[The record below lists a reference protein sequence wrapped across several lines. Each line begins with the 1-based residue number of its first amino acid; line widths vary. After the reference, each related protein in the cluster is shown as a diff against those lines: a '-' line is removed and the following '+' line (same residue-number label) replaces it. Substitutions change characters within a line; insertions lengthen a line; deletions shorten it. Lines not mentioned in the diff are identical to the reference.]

1 MKDLTVIMPVY
12 NEAECIEGVA
22 RSWLGM
28 LKSQGMSF
36 TLLLINDGS
45 RDGTRER
52 LDHLAR
58 EAEISVVHKQNEG
71 HGPTILG
78 GYRQASKD
86 SEWVFQVDSDD
97 EIRASCFP
105 ALWAA
110 RIGQD
115 AVLGIRQGR
124 EQSLGR
130 RILSG
135 GSRGVVRLLCG
146 PGIFD
151 VNVPFRLMRCSVLE
165 PVLTHIPATMFAP
178 NVAISGLL
186 LCGAARITSI
196 PVLNHERKTGA
207 SSLVSWRL
215 IGIAIKSLAQ
225 VVSVLAGGR
234 RRP

>member
-110 RIGQD
+110 RIGQRYS
-115 AVLGIRQGR
+115 ASGR
-124 EQSLGR
+124 
-130 RILSG
+130 
-135 GSRGVVRLLCG
+135 
-146 PGIFD
+146 D
-151 VNVPFRLMRCSVLE
+151 
-165 PVLTHIPATMFAP
+165 
-178 NVAISGLL
+178 
-186 LCGAARITSI
+186 
-196 PVLNHERKTGA
+196 A
-207 SSLVSWRL
+207 SSLWGGGSFRAVR
-215 IGIAIKSLAQ
+215 
-225 VVSVLAGGR
+225 AGWCVYCAGR
-234 RRP
+234 EFSMSMCRSA